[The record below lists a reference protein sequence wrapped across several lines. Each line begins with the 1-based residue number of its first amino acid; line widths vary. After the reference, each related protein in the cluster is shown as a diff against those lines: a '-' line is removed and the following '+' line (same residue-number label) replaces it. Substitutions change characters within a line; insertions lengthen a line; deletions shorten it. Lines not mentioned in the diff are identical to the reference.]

1 LVLDVRRSLLFSLL
15 ILLALPAAASA
26 RSGACVV
33 GQPGALCSVWKAKVI
48 SVNDGDTLDVD
59 LTGDRSTR
67 RSRIRIAGLQA
78 MEQSSYSARS
88 RAGDCHAVEATSR
101 LEQLVRGS
109 RRIVRLAADD
119 PESRSRGRFIRTV
132 AVKSGGRW
140 RDVGTS
146 MIGEGRGLWWASLSE
161 AAPNRTYRALLQQA
175 IAAQRGLF
183 DPDACG
189 VGPSAASPLK
199 LWVNWD
205 ADGDDTANPAGE
217 WVKIRNLDPVNAV
230 PLAGWYLRDSGLRR
244 YTFPAHAVIAPG
256 GTVTLN
262 VGSSGDTQSTSST
275 GTGDAG
281 VFRWGLRAPVF
292 ENASYNEKAMGD
304 GAYLFDPLGNVRAL
318 MVYPCTVACGDQ
330 LQGAVAITADAAV
343 RRESVTLANLTA
355 GPIDLGGYVLKSP
368 PYSYHLGAG
377 SVIAP
382 GESMRILVGG
392 APEDDE
398 PLLKHWGIAKPI
410 LRNAGDVVRLSTYS
424 DITLA
429 CTVWGDR
436 SC

>member
-1 LVLDVRRSLLFSLL
+1 LVLDVRRSLLTAALL
-15 ILLALPAAASA
+15 VLLALPAAAEA

-33 GQPGALCSVWKAKVI
+33 GKQGPLCSVWKAKVV

-59 LTGDRSTR
+59 VLGDRSTR

-78 MEQSSYSARS
+78 MEQSSYAART
-88 RAGDCHAVEATSR
+88 RAGDCHAVEATTR
-101 LEQLVRGS
+101 LEGLVRGS
-109 RRIVRLAADD
+109 GRIVRLAAKDA
-119 PESRSRGRFIRTV
+119 ESRSRGRFIRTV

-140 RDVGTS
+140 RDVGTI
-146 MIGEGRGLWWASLSE
+146 MIGEGLGLWWATLSE
-161 AAPNRTYRALLQQA
+161 SAPNLSYRALLQQS

-183 DPDACG
+183 DTDACG
-189 VGPSAASPLK
+189 AGPSAASPLK
-199 LWVNWD
+199 LWANWD

-217 WVKIRNLDPVNAV
+217 WVKVRNLDPVNAV
-230 PLAGWYLRDSGLRR
+230 PLGGWYLRDSGLRR
-244 YTFPAHAVIAPG
+244 YTFPAHAVIPPG

-262 VGSSGDTQSTSST
+262 VGSAGDDSS
-275 GTGDAG
+275 
-281 VFRWGLRAPVF
+281 VFRWRQRAPVF
-292 ENASYNEKAMGD
+292 ENASRDGKAMGD

-318 MVYPCTVACGDQ
+318 MVYPCTVACADP
-330 LQGAVAITADAAV
+330 LQGAVAITAEPEGA
-343 RRESVTLANLTA
+343 RESIILSNLTA
-355 GPIDLGGYVLKSP
+355 GPIDLDGYVLKSP

-377 SVIAP
+377 SVLPA
-382 GESMRILVGG
+382 GETLRIRVGG

-424 DITLA
+424 DIVLA